1 MQVCNDSATTYHILI
16 VKCRKKEIIIMSK
29 ELNNLISSLSEDNFK
44 KLIQEFTKEKYKTP
58 NVRIIDGPYDGGNDL
73 EIIVGDKEV
82 KKNIQ
87 ITVQKSGYEDKLKKD
102 LEKSAKNVSK
112 YNYLNNLDFYINQN
126 VSKAKRNE
134 LENDAEINFGIT
146 LKIIDSNALAQESTN
161 YESIRNFTYE
171 AHNLKTIS
179 KINIADK
186 ETKILFDVLTLN
198 HNSIE
203 IKRNFINSYIYA
215 FLYVSPSSTVEEIFN
230 YVNPHLNNTLSLE
243 FLNKELNYLRSKHS
257 LESPTDKKKFQLSQ
271 DKQIEI
277 SNIYSIV
284 AEQELKLSSMVDE
297 FISQH
302 NISCESPEL
311 IELLYKLY
319 QENYKID
326 IEEIKNTNNS
336 FSASLK
342 KSINDLISFF
352 NKKGVEQSV
361 AKSVAKELLAIC
373 SSSDFLNK
381 LSSIHLF
388 NNLYS
393 SVKLEK
399 YVNAK
404 NQTVFLDTQILI
416 RMICVLHNEKFEY
429 QDTALQS
436 VRILLSTFEKFKDR
450 FQLVTSYD
458 YISEVS
464 GHLLE
469 AVKLQRFLSLP
480 FASKLGKSKNVF
492 YNAYIELKEARQID
506 NDLTFLEF
514 IEDLIDEDIALVN
527 DDDFLITAEKKLVSI
542 IELCNI
548 KLVYHPNYPN
558 YPAIKKE
565 YEYSLASQSKD
576 RSYTARE
583 NDLRTILYLSTKE
596 NHTNL
601 ENGEIEE
608 PFLVTWDSAFY
619 KFRKALLDKH
629 KELSY
634 WYIYSP
640 LKVVD
645 RFSVMN
651 FQLNPQSINLNIVA
665 LTETNFNYSTKT
677 SFFIDI
683 ISSFFNKGD
692 VSKLSI
698 IKKLSNLQGNT
709 RNINEVPTQE
719 DFKDKEESTI
729 THLLLN
735 LRNHYHSYEA
745 KYKFDDVIK
754 VFELPKFEDEILKIF
769 ETTITSFKTTKT
781 LNAMFTSFDELIKSN
796 TENTSH

>member
-1 MQVCNDSATTYHILI
+1 
-16 VKCRKKEIIIMSK
+16 MSK
-29 ELNNLISSLSEDNFK
+29 ELNNLISGLSEDNFK
-44 KLIQEFTKEKYKTP
+44 KLIQEFAKEKYKTP
-58 NVRIIDGPYDGGNDL
+58 NVRIVDGPYDGGNDL

-87 ITVQKSGYEDKLKKD
+87 ITVQKSGYEEKLKKD
-102 LEKSAKNVSK
+102 LEKSAKNVEK
-112 YNYLNNLDFYINQN
+112 YNYLNSLDFYINQN
-126 VSKAKRNE
+126 VSKEKRNE
-134 LENDAEINFGIT
+134 LENDAEINFGVT

-161 YESIRNFTYE
+161 FESIRNLTYE
-171 AHNLKTIS
+171 AHNI
-179 KINIADK
+179 KINTKLNIADK
-186 ETKILFDVLTLN
+186 QTKILFDVLTLD

-203 IKRNFINSYIYA
+203 IKRNFINSYVFA
-215 FLYVSPSSTVEEIFN
+215 FLYVSPDSTAEEIFS
-230 YVNPHLNNTLSLE
+230 YVNPHLKNTLSLE

-257 LESPTDKKKFQLSQ
+257 LESPIDKKRFQLSQ
-271 DKQIEI
+271 EKLSEI
-277 SNIYSIV
+277 SNIYAIV
-284 AEQELKLSSMVDE
+284 AEEELKLSSMIDE

-302 NISCESPEL
+302 QISCESPEL

-319 QENYKID
+319 QENYTID
-326 IEEIKNTNNS
+326 IEEIINTNNS

-342 KSINDLISFF
+342 KSINDLIYFF
-352 NKKGVEQSV
+352 TKKGVEQSS
-361 AKSVAKELLAIC
+361 AKSIAKDLLALC

-393 SVKLEK
+393 SDKLEK

-404 NQTVFLDTQILI
+404 NQRVFLDTQILI
-416 RMICVLHNEKFEY
+416 RMICVLYNEKFEY

-436 VRILLSTFEKFKDR
+436 VKILLSTFDKFKDR
-450 FQLVTSYD
+450 LQIVTSYD
-458 YISEVS
+458 YVSEVS

-480 FASKLGKSKNVF
+480 FATKLGKSKNVF
-492 YNAYIELKEARQID
+492 FNAFIELKEARQID
-506 NDLTFLEF
+506 NELTFIEF
-514 IEDLIDEDIALVN
+514 IEDLIDEDIAFGS
-527 DDDFLITAEKKLVSI
+527 DDDFLDMAEKKLISI
-542 IELCNI
+542 LELSNIE
-548 KLVYHPNYPN
+548 LVYHPNYPN
-558 YPAIKKE
+558 YSAIKKE
-565 YEYSLASQSKD
+565 YEYSLANQSKD

-596 NHTNL
+596 NHTNIK
-601 ENGEIEE
+601 NGEIEE

-619 KFRKALLDKH
+619 KFRKALLRKYN
-629 KELSY
+629 EFSY

-677 SFFIDI
+677 SSFIDI

-698 IKKLSNLQGNT
+698 INKLSNLRDNT
-709 RNINEVPTQE
+709 QNINEVPTQE
-719 DFKDKEESTI
+719 DFKDKEENTV

-735 LRNHYHSYEA
+735 LRNHYHSYGA
-745 KYKFDDVIK
+745 KYKFDDIIK
-754 VFELPKFEDEILKIF
+754 VFELPKYEDEILKIF
-769 ETTITSFKTTKT
+769 ETTITNFKRTKKLDT
-781 LNAMFTSFDELIKSN
+781 MFTSFDKLIESN
-796 TENTSH
+796 TEELSR